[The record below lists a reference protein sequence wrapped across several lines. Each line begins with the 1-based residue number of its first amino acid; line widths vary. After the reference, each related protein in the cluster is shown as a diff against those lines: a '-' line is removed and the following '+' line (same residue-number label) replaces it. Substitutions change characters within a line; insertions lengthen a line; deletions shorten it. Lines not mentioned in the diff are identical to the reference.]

1 MGKQD
6 SAKLQFYA
14 DADALDEFTE
24 FYRKLG
30 MSQREAGSRIFAWF
44 NRQSPLI
51 RQQILQP
58 MPEEVAPD
66 IARIIL
72 ERMAE
77 QERQIEV
84 RSTQSVSAADTI
96 AAKSSDDQAPQHLT
110 AHGSETAV
118 SAKRS
123 SDNN

>member
-1 MGKQD
+1 MGKKD

-14 DADALDEFTE
+14 DADAVDEFTE

-44 NRQSPLI
+44 NQQSPLI
-51 RQQILQP
+51 RQHILQP

-77 QERQIEV
+77 QERQIEA
-84 RSTQSVSAADTI
+84 RATQPASVAHVAAAEGLDAQT
-96 AAKSSDDQAPQHLT
+96 PQRLT

-118 SAKRS
+118 SAQRS
-123 SDNN
+123 SYQD